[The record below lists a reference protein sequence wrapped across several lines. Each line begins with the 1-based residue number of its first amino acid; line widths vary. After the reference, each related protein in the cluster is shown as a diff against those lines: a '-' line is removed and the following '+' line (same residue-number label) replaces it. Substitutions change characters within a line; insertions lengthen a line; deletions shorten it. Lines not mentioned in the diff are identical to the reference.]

1 MKVGGEYSQT
11 TSVSTSLL
19 WKFRW
24 QPQAA
29 HRSAPFHSGVPSIFM
44 STQDLTPCFWGWGLR
59 VEYFSV
65 LCSQNTT
72 LSLYL
77 ISMIMLENLNLP
89 IERTYSTILC
99 LWVWCSHQILTYPPM
114 ALDLTFHPIIMKK
127 ESSAIWAKA
136 YWQFIYQRHIGFS
149 VLHIYALHLYFF
161 ITLSVCLWLALIS
174 HPNDHISYYYK

>member
-99 LWVWCSHQILTYPPM
+99 LRVWCSHQILTYPPM

-127 ESSAIWAKA
+127 EPSTIWAKA
-136 YWQFIYQRHIGFS
+136 YWQFIYLRHIGFS
-149 VLHIYALHLYFF
+149 FCTFMPYIFIFF
-161 ITLSVCLWLALIS
+161 NFICVSLTSSNQPHQWS
-174 HPNDHISYYYK
+174 H